1 MKISLL
7 LQELQQ
13 DYELKEPFEEVAP
26 GIWQVPVDED
36 IIVTLSQTPSSMGLG
51 IILSCSFSDMPIGRE
66 EELFRQM
73 LLANLNGQ
81 GTKGST
87 LSLSDDGRRLI
98 LSKVIDYDVNFKD
111 FRDML
116 DDFISVVD
124 FWREEVA
131 TRGK

>member
-1 MKISLL
+1 MKLSILL
-7 LQELQQ
+7 KELQK
-13 DYELKEPFEEVAP
+13 DFELKEPFAEAAP

-36 IIVTLSQTPSSMGLG
+36 VTITLSETTSGMSPGV
-51 IILSCSFSDMPIGRE
+51 ILSTSFIEMPIGDE
-66 EELFRQM
+66 EELYRQM

-81 GTKGST
+81 GTKGAT
-87 LSLSDDGRRLI
+87 LALSEDGRRLI
-98 LSKVIDYDVNFKD
+98 LSRVIDYDVNFKD

-124 FWREEVA
+124 FWREEVS

>member
-1 MKISLL
+1 ML
-7 LQELQQ
+7 LQELQK
-13 DYELKEPFEEVAP
+13 DYELKEPFAEVAP
-26 GIWQVPVDED
+26 GVWQVPVDEN
-36 IIVTLSQTPSSMGLG
+36 ITVMLHSTPAGMGQG
-51 IILSCSFSDMPIGRE
+51 VILSCSFGEMPIGEE
-66 EELFRQM
+66 EELYRQM

-81 GTKGST
+81 GTKGGT

-98 LSKVIDYDVNFKD
+98 LSRVIDYDINFKD

-124 FWREEVA
+124 FWQEEVA